1 MRCARSGYNM
11 AFRIV
16 RYFSDGRPAKRVKV
30 VSTLEIARLHCSSPG
45 TSGELPGGVRWFDG
59 FRETRRGKK

>member
-1 MRCARSGYNM
+1 M
-11 AFRIV
+11 AYRIV

-30 VSTLEIARLHCSSPG
+30 VSTLEIARLHCSNPG

-59 FRETRRGKK
+59 FRETKRR